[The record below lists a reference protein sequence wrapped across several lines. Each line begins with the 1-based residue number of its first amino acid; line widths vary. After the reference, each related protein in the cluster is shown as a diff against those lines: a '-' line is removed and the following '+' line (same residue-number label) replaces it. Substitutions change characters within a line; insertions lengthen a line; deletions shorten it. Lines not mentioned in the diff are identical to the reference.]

1 MQGEIMNMDK
11 TRRNAYGVMLLVLIG
26 CGIMAWV
33 EGALRPVYPVKS
45 ALKIAVFLGCVGL
58 YTLLSGD
65 RSPFRVLRRAGAVR
79 LAAPLALGV
88 LVFLLGGYALLS
100 TWLDLS
106 AIPENLAAKEGITR
120 ETFPLAAAY
129 ITLCNSLL
137 EEFFFRGFAFLT
149 LRQAGYGKLAYGFSA
164 LAFALYHVSITS
176 SWGAPG
182 LILLMVAGLTAAGL
196 LFDWLDREGGVL
208 PSWLVHM
215 GANLGTNGVGF
226 ILFGIL

>member
-1 MQGEIMNMDK
+1 MDK
-11 TRRNAYGVMLLVLIG
+11 SRRNAYGVMLLVLIG

-45 ALKIAVFLGCVGL
+45 ALKIAVFLGCAGL

-65 RSPFRVLRRAGAVR
+65 REPFHVLRKAGAVR

-88 LVFLLGGYALLS
+88 LVCLLGGYALLS
-100 TWLDLS
+100 PWLDLS

-149 LRQAGYGKLAYGFSA
+149 LYRAGFKRLAYGFSA
-164 LAFALYHVSITS
+164 LAFALYHVSITDG
-176 SWGAPG
+176 WGSPA
-182 LILLMVAGLTAAGL
+182 LIVLMVAGLTAAGL
-196 LFDWLDREGGVL
+196 LFNWLDREGSVL

>member
-1 MQGEIMNMDK
+1 MAGA
-11 TRRNAYGVMLLVLIG
+11 TRQAALTVGLTAAG
-26 CGIMAWV
+26 CLMMAWV
-33 EGALRPVYPVKS
+33 EAGLSPVYPVKS
-45 ALKIAVFLGCVGL
+45 ALKIVVFLGCAGL

-65 RSPFRVLRRAGAVR
+65 RMPFRVLRKAGAVR

-88 LVFLLGGYALLS
+88 LVLLLVGYALLS
-100 TWLDLS
+100 PWLDLS

-120 ETFPLAAAY
+120 ETFPLTAAY

-149 LRQAGYGKLAYGFSA
+149 LYRLGHVRLAYGFSA

-176 SWGAPG
+176 NWGSPV

-196 LFDWLDREGGVL
+196 LFNWLDREGSIW

-226 ILFGIL
+226 ILFSTI

>member
-1 MQGEIMNMDK
+1 MIDK
-11 TRRNAYGVMLLVLIG
+11 NKRAALAVVLVTAG
-26 CGIMAWV
+26 CLAMAWV

-45 ALKIAVFLGCVGL
+45 ALKIAVFLGCAGL

-65 RSPFRVLRRAGAVR
+65 RSPFRVLRRAGTVR

-100 TWLDLS
+100 PWLDLS

-149 LRQAGYGKLAYGFSA
+149 LRRAGFKKLAYGFSA
-164 LAFALYHVSITS
+164 LAFALYHVSITDG
-176 SWGAPG
+176 WGSPA
-182 LILLMVAGLTAAGL
+182 LIVLMVAGLTAAGL
-196 LFDWLDREGGVL
+196 LFDWLDREGSVL

>member
-1 MQGEIMNMDK
+1 MTGV
-11 TRRNAYGVMLLVLIG
+11 TRQAALTVGLTAAG
-26 CGIMAWV
+26 CLMMAWV
-33 EGALRPVYPVKS
+33 EAGLSPVYPVKS
-45 ALKIAVFLGCVGL
+45 ALKIVVFLGCAGL

-65 RSPFRVLRRAGAVR
+65 RMPFRVLRKAGAVR

-88 LVFLLGGYALLS
+88 LVCLLGGYALLS
-100 TWLDLS
+100 PWLDLS

-137 EEFFFRGFAFLT
+137 EEFFFRGFAFLA
-149 LRQAGYGKLAYGFSA
+149 LYRAGFKRLAYGFSA
-164 LAFALYHVSITS
+164 LAFALYHVSITDG
-176 SWGAPG
+176 WGSPA
-182 LILLMVAGLTAAGL
+182 LIVLMVAGLTAAGL
-196 LFDWLDREGGVL
+196 LFDWLDREGSVL

-215 GANLGTNGVGF
+215 GANLGTNAVGL

>member
-1 MQGEIMNMDK
+1 MAGA
-11 TRRNAYGVMLLVLIG
+11 TRQAALTVGLTAAG
-26 CGIMAWV
+26 CLMMAWV
-33 EGALRPVYPVKS
+33 EAGLSPVYPVKS
-45 ALKIAVFLGCVGL
+45 ALKIVVFLGCAGL

-65 RSPFRVLRRAGAVR
+65 RMPFRVLRKAGAVR

-88 LVFLLGGYALLS
+88 LVLLLVGYALLS
-100 TWLDLS
+100 PWLDLS

-149 LRQAGYGKLAYGFSA
+149 LYRAGFKRLAYGFSA
-164 LAFALYHVSITS
+164 LAFALYHVSITDG
-176 SWGAPG
+176 WGSPA
-182 LILLMVAGLTAAGL
+182 LIVLMVAGLTAAGL
-196 LFDWLDREGGVL
+196 LFNWLDREGSVL

>member
-1 MQGEIMNMDK
+1 MTDK
-11 TRRNAYGVMLLVLIG
+11 NRGKAYGIMILVLIC

-33 EGALRPVYPVKS
+33 EGVLRPVYPVKS
-45 ALKIAVFLGCVGL
+45 ALKLTVFLGGAGL
-58 YTLLSGD
+58 YVLLSKD
-65 RSPFRVLRRAGAVR
+65 RGHFNTFRRSGAVR
-79 LAAPLALGV
+79 LAVLLALGV
-88 LVFLLGGYALLS
+88 LVFLLGGYLLLS
-100 TWLDLS
+100 PWLDLS

-149 LRQAGYGKLAYGFSA
+149 LYRAGYTKLAYGFSA
-164 LAFALYHVSITS
+164 LTFALYHVSITS
-176 SWGAPG
+176 SWGSPV

-196 LFDWLDREGGVL
+196 LFNWLDREGSLL

>member
-1 MQGEIMNMDK
+1 MAGA
-11 TRRNAYGVMLLVLIG
+11 TRQAALTVGLTAAG
-26 CGIMAWV
+26 CLMMAWV
-33 EGALRPVYPVKS
+33 EAGLSPVYPVKS
-45 ALKIAVFLGCVGL
+45 ALKIVVFLGCAGL

-65 RSPFRVLRRAGAVR
+65 RMPFRVLRKAGAVR

-88 LVFLLGGYALLS
+88 LVLLLVGYALLS
-100 TWLDLS
+100 PWLDLS

-149 LRQAGYGKLAYGFSA
+149 LYRAGFKRLAYGFSA
-164 LAFALYHVSITS
+164 LAFALYHVSITDG
-176 SWGAPG
+176 WGSPA
-182 LILLMVAGLTAAGL
+182 LIVLMVAGLTAAGL
-196 LFDWLDREGGVL
+196 LFNWLDREGSVL

-226 ILFGIL
+226 ILFGIP

>member
-1 MQGEIMNMDK
+1 MAGTNK
-11 TRRNAYGVMLLVLIG
+11 RACLTLLLVTAGVLT
-26 CGIMAWV
+26 MAWV
-33 EGALRPVYPVKS
+33 EGVLRPVYPVKS
-45 ALKIAVFLGCVGL
+45 ALKLTVFLGGAGL
-58 YTLLSGD
+58 YVLLSKD
-65 RSPFRVLRRAGAVR
+65 RGPFNTFRRSGTVR
-79 LAAPLALGV
+79 LAALLAAGV
-88 LVFLLGGYALLS
+88 LVFLLGGYLLLAP
-100 TWLDLS
+100 WLDLS

-149 LRQAGYGKLAYGFSA
+149 LYRTGYTKLAYGFSA

-176 SWGAPG
+176 NWGSPV

-196 LFDWLDREGGVL
+196 LFNWLDREDSLL

-215 GANLGTNGVGF
+215 GANLGTNGVGM
-226 ILFGIL
+226 ILFGIF

>member
-1 MQGEIMNMDK
+1 MADTKKRAAFAAI
-11 TRRNAYGVMLLVLIG
+11 LVTAG
-26 CGIMAWV
+26 CLVMAWV
-33 EGALRPVYPVKS
+33 EGVLRPVYPVKS
-45 ALKIAVFLGCVGL
+45 ALKIAVFLGCAGL
-58 YTLLSGD
+58 YGLLARDWG
-65 RSPFRVLRRAGAVR
+65 PFHPFWRAKTVR

-88 LVFLLGGYALLS
+88 LVFLLGGYLLLS
-100 TWLDLS
+100 PWLDLS

-120 ETFPLAAAY
+120 ETFPLTAAY

-149 LRQAGYGKLAYGFSA
+149 LYRLGHVRLAYGFSA

-176 SWGAPG
+176 NWGSPV

-196 LFDWLDREGGVL
+196 LFNWLDREGSIW

-226 ILFGIL
+226 ILFSTI

>member
-1 MQGEIMNMDK
+1 MDK
-11 TRRNAYGVMLLVLIG
+11 SRRNAYGIMLLVLIG

-45 ALKIAVFLGCVGL
+45 ALKIAVFLGCAGL

-65 RSPFRVLRRAGAVR
+65 RRPFRVLRKAVAVR

-88 LVFLLGGYALLS
+88 LVLLLGGYALLS
-100 TWLDLS
+100 PWLDLS

-149 LRQAGYGKLAYGFSA
+149 LYRTGFKRLAYGFSA
-164 LAFALYHVSITS
+164 LAFALYHVSITDG
-176 SWGAPG
+176 WGSPA
-182 LILLMVAGLTAAGL
+182 LIILMVAGLTAAGL
-196 LFDWLDREGGVL
+196 LFNWLVREGSVL

-215 GANLGTNGVGF
+215 GANLGTNTVGF
-226 ILFGIL
+226 MLFGIL

>member
-1 MQGEIMNMDK
+1 MDK
-11 TRRNAYGVMLLVLIG
+11 NRRNAYGVMLLVLIG

-33 EGALRPVYPVKS
+33 EGVLRPVYPVKS
-45 ALKIAVFLGCVGL
+45 ALKIAVFLGCAGL

-65 RSPFRVLRRAGAVR
+65 RGPFRVLRRAGAVR

-100 TWLDLS
+100 PWLDLS
-106 AIPENLAAKEGITR
+106 TIPENLAAKEGITR
-120 ETFPLAAAY
+120 GTFPLAAAY

-149 LRQAGYGKLAYGFSA
+149 LRRAGYGKLAYGFSA

-176 SWGAPG
+176 SWGALG

-196 LFDWLDREGGVL
+196 LFDWLDREGSVL

-226 ILFGIL
+226 LLFGIL

>member
-1 MQGEIMNMDK
+1 MTDK
-11 TRRNAYGVMLLVLIG
+11 NRGKAYGIMILVLIC

-33 EGALRPVYPVKS
+33 EGVLRPVYPVKS
-45 ALKIAVFLGCVGL
+45 ALKLAVFLGGAGL
-58 YTLLSGD
+58 YVLLTRDLG
-65 RSPFRVLRRAGAVR
+65 PFQSFRRPQR
-79 LAAPLALGV
+79 IKLAALLALGV
-88 LVFLLGGYALLS
+88 LVFLLGGYLLLS
-100 TWLDLS
+100 PWLDLS

-149 LRQAGYGKLAYGFSA
+149 LYRAGYTKLAYGFSA

-176 SWGAPG
+176 NWGSPV

-196 LFDWLDREGGVL
+196 LFNWLDREGSLL

-215 GANLGTNGVGF
+215 GANLGTNSVGF

>member
-1 MQGEIMNMDK
+1 MAGA
-11 TRRNAYGVMLLVLIG
+11 TRQAALTVGLTAAG
-26 CGIMAWV
+26 CLMMAWV
-33 EGALRPVYPVKS
+33 EAGLSPVYPVKS
-45 ALKIAVFLGCVGL
+45 ALKIVVFLGCAGL

-65 RSPFRVLRRAGAVR
+65 RMPFRVLRKAGAVR

-88 LVFLLGGYALLS
+88 LVLLLVGYALLS
-100 TWLDLS
+100 PWLDLS

-149 LRQAGYGKLAYGFSA
+149 LRRAGFKRLAYGFSA
-164 LAFALYHVSITS
+164 LAFALYHVSITDG
-176 SWGAPG
+176 WGSPA
-182 LILLMVAGLTAAGL
+182 LIVLMVAGLTAAGL
-196 LFDWLDREGGVL
+196 LFNWLDREGSVL

>member
-1 MQGEIMNMDK
+1 MAGA
-11 TRRNAYGVMLLVLIG
+11 TRQAALTVGLTAAG
-26 CGIMAWV
+26 CLMMAWV
-33 EGALRPVYPVKS
+33 EAGLSPVYPVKS
-45 ALKIAVFLGCVGL
+45 ALKIVVFLGCAGL

-65 RSPFRVLRRAGAVR
+65 REPFHVLRKAGAVR

-88 LVFLLGGYALLS
+88 LVCLLGGYALLS
-100 TWLDLS
+100 PWLDLS

-149 LRQAGYGKLAYGFSA
+149 LYRTGFKRLAYGFSA
-164 LAFALYHVSITS
+164 LAFALYHVSITDG
-176 SWGAPG
+176 WGSPA
-182 LILLMVAGLTAAGL
+182 LIVLMVAGLTAAGL
-196 LFDWLDREGGVL
+196 LFDWLDREGSVL